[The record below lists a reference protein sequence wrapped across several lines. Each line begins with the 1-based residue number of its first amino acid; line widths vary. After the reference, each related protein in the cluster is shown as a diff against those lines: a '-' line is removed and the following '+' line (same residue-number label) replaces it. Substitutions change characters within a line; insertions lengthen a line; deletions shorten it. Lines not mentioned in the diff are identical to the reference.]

1 MQLFSAAQ
9 LQHVDDGVAD
19 FIVAAV
25 EAASTRGH
33 GVDAGDG
40 FLNDSVETFFF
51 DFVGPVEAVF
61 LANTGSAQGA
71 GTVAGNTVLAIQ
83 LRPVTRLRSIR
94 SGRSAIVG
102 TGCQPQGRQQNSQR
116 SQQGYWLCSTIYPTA
131 ALISS
136 SEQSMHIPLGGMAL
150 KPSIACLTRV
160 ALPLAIREPQA
171 AESPVFGAPAA
182 PVV

>member
-51 DFVGPVEAVF
+51 DFVGPVEAMF
-61 LANTGSAQGA
+61 LADFGSAKCAGA
-71 GTVAGNTVLAIQ
+71 VAGDTVLAVQ
-83 LRPVTRLRSIR
+83 LRPVARLRNIR
-94 SGRSAIVG
+94 SGRGAIVG
-102 TGCQPQGRQQNSQR
+102 TGCQPQGRQQDSQGT
-116 SQQGYWLCSTIYPTA
+116 QQDY
-131 ALISS
+131 
-136 SEQSMHIPLGGMAL
+136 
-150 KPSIACLTRV
+150 
-160 ALPLAIREPQA
+160 
-171 AESPVFGAPAA
+171 
-182 PVV
+182 